1 MSDVSKARL
10 APDAAASQRPDEAE
24 RTAGFIAEDRRT
36 PGDQERPL
44 TDEERLDE
52 AVDETFPAS
61 DPIAASRID
70 GPNN

>member
-10 APDAAASQRPDEAE
+10 APDAAESRRPSEAE
-24 RTAGFIAEDRRT
+24 RPAGGIAEDRRT

-44 TDEERLDE
+44 TEEERLDE

-61 DPIAASRID
+61 DPIAPSRID
-70 GPNN
+70 GPGN